1 MKLSKT
7 QILATTLFMHFVL
20 LFAGTILKILHLPY
34 AEVVLMIMFFAALVF
49 IALAIYETVQS
60 SRIDMNEKIMWVIG
74 LLFLGIIGSALYW
87 FSGRK
92 RIIATVVQHA

>member
-1 MKLSKT
+1 MTLSKT
-7 QILATTLFMHFVL
+7 QILGTTLFMHFIL
-20 LFAGTILKILHLPY
+20 LFAGTILKIMHLPY
-34 AEVVLMIMFFAALVF
+34 AEAILVMMFCAALVF

-60 SRIDMNEKIMWVIG
+60 SRIDTNEKIMWVIG

-92 RIIATVVQHA
+92 RIIAKVVQQA